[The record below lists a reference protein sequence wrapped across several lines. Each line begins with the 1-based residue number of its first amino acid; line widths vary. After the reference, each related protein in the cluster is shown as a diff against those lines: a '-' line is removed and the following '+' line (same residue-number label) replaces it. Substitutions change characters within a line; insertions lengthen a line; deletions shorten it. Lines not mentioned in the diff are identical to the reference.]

1 MANGVVVISPAEA
14 VRKAGEMKK
23 IAGNLEELLN
33 EAKTKINEIDNVETG
48 TYQGSKKPAE
58 LRAELDS
65 FSDMFYLAYE
75 QIIKSADD
83 IITMAN
89 VSENQ

>member
-1 MANGVVVISPAEA
+1 MSNGVVTISPAEA
-14 VRKAGEMKK
+14 VRNATDMKK

-33 EAKTKINEIDNVETG
+33 NVSNRINEIDNVETG

-58 LRAELDS
+58 LRAELDD
-65 FSDMFYLAYE
+65 FRDMFNLAYE
-75 QIIKSADD
+75 QIVKSADD
-83 IITMAN
+83 IIILAN